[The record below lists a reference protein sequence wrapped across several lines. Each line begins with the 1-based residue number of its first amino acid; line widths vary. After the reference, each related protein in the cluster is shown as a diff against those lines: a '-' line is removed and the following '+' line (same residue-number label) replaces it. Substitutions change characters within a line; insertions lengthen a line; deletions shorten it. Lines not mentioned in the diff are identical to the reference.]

1 MSVWKISIA
10 LLVVIPIHAFHQS
23 TGTMQPAVHDISPPL
38 KELQASSSETSPA
51 VPIEKLIAPELR
63 YRIVQEFGPIFFCD
77 PDMHPVGHD
86 DRPRALT
93 AFPEIQKDVDTFR
106 AITKNYRL
114 DTIAEFSDIDKV
126 TVYREYKKLSA
137 VHLEPL
143 GEKYKFSIRVRNDSS
158 GPNNRNNG
166 FQVDGLIDQKKQI
179 TVLKREPTLLTCP
192 L

>member
-1 MSVWKISIA
+1 MSVGKISIA
-10 LLVVIPIHAFHQS
+10 LLVVIPIHAFRQS
-23 TGTMQPAVHDISPPL
+23 TGTIQPAVHDISPPL
-38 KELQASSSETSPA
+38 KELQASSLETWPA
-51 VPIEKLIAPELR
+51 VPIEKLVAPELR
-63 YRIVQEFGPIFFCD
+63 YRIVREFDPIFFCD

-114 DTIAEFSDIDKV
+114 DTIAEFSDIDKLM
-126 TVYREYKKLSA
+126 VYREYKKLSA
-137 VHLEPL
+137 IHLERL
-143 GEKYKFSIRVRNDSS
+143 GERYKFSIRVRNGSS

-166 FQVDGLIDQKKQI
+166 FQIDGLIDQKKQI